1 MNQSWRDD
9 TDPYRLTVAVRLLKR
24 RVELAYH
31 QCDETA
37 ANDAHDDLCAAE
49 WRLRASLRRRRR
61 RA

>member
-1 MNQSWRDD
+1 MNRSWRED
-9 TDPYRLTVAVRLLKR
+9 TNPHRLVAAVRLLKR